1 MRAMGAFFG
10 AGLLDRYPHLRFAV
24 LESGFGW
31 IPFWAMRMEDQAH
44 YKGFVADG
52 LQHTMLE
59 YTTSGR
65 FFASIVLHEGGKMV
79 KMVSDYLGDHLLMFS
94 SDYPHAESRFP
105 GSVDLALSWPEVPPD
120 LMQKILWDNAV
131 KAFGEP

>member
-31 IPFWAMRMEDQAH
+31 LPFWAMRMEDQAH
-44 YKGFVADG
+44 YMGFVAEG
-52 LQHTMLE
+52 LQHSMLE
-59 YTTSGR
+59 YTTGGR

-79 KMVSDYLGDHLLMFS
+79 KLVSDYLGDHLLMFS
-94 SDYPHAESRFP
+94 TDYPHREPLPRVCRP
-105 GSVDLALSWPEVPPD
+105 GAGLARGAL
-120 LMQKILWDNAV
+120 
-131 KAFGEP
+131 